1 MFFQTKYLSLFRLIL
16 NRCKKTHFQSY
27 QVLSILT
34 VLSRVKR
41 KSAAK
46 NTRRKDFIV
55 RNAQRSKVR
64 AFGLIFFVFSVSI
77 SNAQSVEV
85 SAGFNRLDYQ
95 VGVAYGHRWN
105 QFHLTPKIEFA
116 VTSTFAQR
124 RIFPRLSIGSS
135 YFLVRKGIVDFGP
148 EFVYAY
154 SRQRITTQGKTAH
167 HWNELN
173 LGYRLQVGRTIKFV
187 HSLNGGLINESFYSN
202 ALEKRVNY
210 SSLGIYAQIGVS
222 YTF

>member
-1 MFFQTKYLSLFRLIL
+1 MLFRTKYLSLFRFIL
-16 NRCKKTHFQSY
+16 NRCKKKLFQSF
-27 QVLSILT
+27 QVLSILIAHWYA
-34 VLSRVKR
+34 KR
-41 KSAAK
+41 KSVVK

-55 RNAQRSKVR
+55 KSVPKYKVR
-64 AFGLIFFVFSVSI
+64 FFVFITFLFSLSHL
-77 SNAQSVEV
+77 NAQSIEV

-105 QFHLTPKIEFA
+105 HFHLTSKIETG

-124 RIFPRLSIGSS
+124 RFFPRLSVSSS
-135 YFLVRKGIVDFGP
+135 YFLLRKGLVDFGP

-154 SRQRITTQGKTAH
+154 SRQRLTTGKTAH

-173 LGYRLQVGRTIKFV
+173 LGYRLHVGRNIKFV
-187 HSLNGGLINESFYSN
+187 HSVNGGWINESFYSDIVG
-202 ALEKRVNY
+202 KRINFN
-210 SSLGIYAQIGVS
+210 SLGIYAQIGIS